1 MPACRGSISAL
12 LLFDI
17 SEEINLGELRGLI
30 GAQAPLRSPEFRQ
43 PAPLYVRFEHP
54 PVAEPCD
61 SFHLATGE
69 AVDARLRYF
78 DYGVVSLEIELHF
91 HCEWN
96 ELIALSHR
104 WIEAGEVEQRGLE
117 IARRH
122 VNQAKPALINP
133 YGEWLDEAYYVVH
146 LHEVTGEADS
156 LLTGPELLAQH
167 GSELSQILRGETQAL
182 ADGERKDILAS
193 SLSYFPADLLLVGW
207 LAAIV
212 YDTPQGA
219 APILELLEYAN
230 TQLIEYRRYDEI
242 LSGVLK
248 HTYSELERRGGP
260 FASWRLAREAKQMN
274 RMRLEVIELTER
286 ADNAIKFLSD
296 MYYAR
301 AYRLAAAKVGAN
313 DYRNLVD
320 QKLKTA
326 GELYHFMVNEY
337 REARSFLLELTIVI
351 ILLIELVP
359 FLAGLLKVK

>member
-12 LLFDI
+12 LLYDVA
-17 SEEINLGELRGLI
+17 EEIDLKAIRGLI
-30 GAQAPLRSPEFRQ
+30 GAEAPVRSPEFRQ
-43 PAPLYVRFEHP
+43 PAPLYVRFEQA
-54 PVAEPCD
+54 PVGEPCD

-69 AVDARLRYF
+69 SVDARLRYF

-91 HCEWN
+91 HCDWP

-104 WIEAGEVEQRGLE
+104 WIEAGEVEHRGLE
-117 IARRH
+117 IVRRH
-122 VNQAKPALINP
+122 VNRVKASLGKP

-146 LHEVTGEADS
+146 LHEVLDEDGVA
-156 LLTGPELLAQH
+156 LTGPALLSRQ
-167 GSELSQILRGETQAL
+167 GSELAQILRGETQKL
-182 ADGERKDILAS
+182 SDGEQKEILAS

-212 YDTPQGA
+212 YDTPHGA

-230 TQLIEYRRYDEI
+230 SQLLEYRRYDEI

-248 HTYSELERRGGP
+248 HTYAELDRRGGL
-260 FASWRLAREAKQMN
+260 FSSWRLAREAKQMN

-296 MYYAR
+296 MFYAR

-326 GELYHFMVNEY
+326 GELYHFMVNEF
-337 REARSFLLELTIVI
+337 REARSFLLELTIVV
-351 ILLIELVP
+351 ILIIELIP
-359 FLAGLLKVK
+359 IFKVK